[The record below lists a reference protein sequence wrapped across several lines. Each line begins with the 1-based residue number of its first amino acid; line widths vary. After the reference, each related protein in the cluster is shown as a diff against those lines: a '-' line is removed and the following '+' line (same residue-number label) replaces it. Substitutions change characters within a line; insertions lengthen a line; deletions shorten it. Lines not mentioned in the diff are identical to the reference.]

1 MRKLAPVFLTTSIL
15 AFAAGNAAAMG
26 DFKAKKSPEA
36 TTSPSSMSTSTT
48 NQATPPGNSDSS
60 TAGAMKAGE
69 PAASSTVSPA
79 ASPTV
84 SSNTQNPQGMSYSDK
99 SSSAPGTNAKM
110 DTTPGTKGVAPAG
123 SPLAASSSTD
133 ATTALANEDK
143 QALSR
148 QASGE
153 KSTLAATDATD
164 TTTKSTVKA
173 KKAKKKV
180 ATNDSV
186 SGNPPTS
193 STNPAAAGSTTGRS
207 PGGG

>member
-26 DFKAKKSPEA
+26 DFKKKSPEA
-36 TTSPSSMSTSTT
+36 TTSPSSLSTSTT

-69 PAASSTVSPA
+69 PAAKSTVSPA

-84 SSNTQNPQGMSYSDK
+84 SANTQNPQGMSYSDR

-110 DTTPGTKGVAPAG
+110 DTAPGTKGVATV
-123 SPLAASSSTD
+123 SPLTSGSSTD

-143 QALSR
+143 QAPSR

-153 KSTLAATDATD
+153 KSTLATTDATD
-164 TTTKSTVKA
+164 TTTTSAVKA

-180 ATNDSV
+180 ATNDNV
-186 SGNPPTS
+186 PGNPPMS
-193 STNPAAAGSTTGRS
+193 STNAAAAGSGS
-207 PGGG
+207 PQ